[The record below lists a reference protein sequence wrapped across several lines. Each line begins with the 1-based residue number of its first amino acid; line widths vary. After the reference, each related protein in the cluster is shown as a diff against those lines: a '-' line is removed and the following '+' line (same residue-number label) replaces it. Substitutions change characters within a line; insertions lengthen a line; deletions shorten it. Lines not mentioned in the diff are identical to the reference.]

1 MNKHLKS
8 GCKVIS
14 RKAIGVIRHRTNPEC
29 YSSFEV
35 STCREEYEFGSCYL
49 VGVRADTRGTYSV
62 MASSWRFDKYANLTN
77 SDDDGM
83 KKESEI
89 VEELIE
95 DERHDCDPQPEK
107 TEWAAGEKPLCGVWL
122 ELLDPVDGRKYVV
135 LKYKYISDCLAIFV
149 EKDASD
155 FEQAGEWQHFAHKLY
170 VDPKEKALAQI
181 AFALATNVIGEDAAG
196 EINFN
201 RDNDYSRDYRNMAQ
215 AIIDGCIGHVEYT
228 GDK

>member
-1 MNKHLKS
+1 MANKTP
-8 GCKVIS
+8 
-14 RKAIGVIRHRTNPEC
+14 RAIGIMFHRFRNDIP
-29 YSSFEV
+29 SFKV
-35 STCREEYEFGSCYL
+35 TTFSNYYDFGTEYYTGFK
-49 VGVRADTRGTYSV
+49 VGGESYTL
-62 MASSWRFDKYANLTN
+62 MANTWRFVRYSKK
-77 SDDDGM
+77 DDDGM
-83 KKESEI
+83 NKESEI
-89 VEELIE
+89 IDELIE

-135 LKYKYISDCLAIFV
+135 LKYKYISDRLAIFV

-181 AFALATNVIGEDAAG
+181 AFALATKVMGEDAAK
-196 EINFN
+196 EIDFK
-201 RDNDYSRDYRNMAQ
+201 RDNDFTCDYRNMAK
-215 AIIDGCIGHVEYT
+215 AIINGDIPFTSYN